1 MDGHHMGAVV
11 IDPGSGKNYDDYVK
25 TQVSPKVK
33 PAVVKRD
40 APKVVV
46 QTSQQ
51 HKDLTAGKKQ
61 REQTAIA

>member
-40 APKVVV
+40 APKV
-46 QTSQQ
+46 
-51 HKDLTAGKKQ
+51 
-61 REQTAIA
+61 